1 MILLNPICE
10 LFVENYLNYFFGKKF
25 FELEKKLK
33 KENFPI
39 VSRIVGYFLSQIVL
53 VKKPKY
59 ILELGTGVGLST
71 IYMAFV
77 IKKFK
82 LPTKIVTLDIRQ
94 DFYNKAKEIFKLFNV
109 EDVIDHK
116 LIDSTSFLK
125 ETFTSFDLIFFDH
138 EKSKY
143 KKDLEIILNRNLVNP
158 FGIIIIDN
166 LFGRG
171 EIFLPNSKRKRKQVL
186 SSFIDYLFSSQV
198 LKRAFVN
205 ILPISDG
212 LGFLT
217 FF

>member
-1 MILLNPICE
+1 MILFNPICE

-25 FELEKKLK
+25 FELEKELK
-33 KENFPI
+33 KENYPV

-53 VKKPKY
+53 IKKPKY

-71 IYMAFV
+71 IYMAFF

-82 LPTKIVTLDIRQ
+82 LQTKIITLDIRQ
-94 DFYNKAKEIFKLFNV
+94 DFYDRAKEIFKFFDV
-109 EDVIDHK
+109 EDIIDHK
-116 LIDSTSFLK
+116 LIDSTSFLEK
-125 ETFTSFDLIFFDH
+125 TFISFDFIFFDH

-143 KKDLEIILNRNLVNP
+143 KKDLEIILNRNLVTSQ
-158 FGIIIIDN
+158 GIVIIDN
-166 LFGRG
+166 LFARG

-186 SSFIDYLFSSQV
+186 LSFIDYLFSSQV

-212 LGFLT
+212 LGILT